1 MTTPSSPPTAT
12 PSLPSAATPS
22 FPPAATVA
30 STAAAEWIKLRSLRS
45 TWWFVGGSAA
55 IMALVAM
62 LEPDD
67 GDPSTVLAVP
77 VATAALSNFWQYT
90 LAAFAMLV
98 ITGEFATRSITVTF
112 ACTPSRT
119 RVMLAKA
126 LVVGATVLLVGT
138 GVAVLGVGVAAVRF
152 GELGA
157 LDSTHLTD
165 IAAMGV
171 YVSLLGVLALGI
183 GTLVRRTA
191 GGLAILVLL
200 LLVVPEVL
208 RLVSERLGAPVIDT
222 IADYTPAPAGWRL
235 MSGDWEYGLVLAAWA
250 ATTIA
255 AGVWVLRSRDV

>member
-1 MTTPSSPPTAT
+1 MTTT
-12 PSLPSAATPS
+12 SL
-22 FPPAATVA
+22 PPAATVA

-62 LEPDD
+62 LESDD
-67 GDPSTVLAVP
+67 SDPATVLAVS
-77 VATAALSNFWQYT
+77 VATAALSNFLQYT
-90 LAAFAMLV
+90 LAAFAMLA
-98 ITGEFATRSITVTF
+98 ITGEFATRSITVTC

-126 LVVGATVLLVGT
+126 LVVGSTVLLVGT

-157 LDSTHLTD
+157 LDSTHLTS
-165 IAAMGV
+165 IVTMGV
-171 YVSLLGVLALGI
+171 YLSLLGVLALGI

-200 LLVVPEVL
+200 LLVVPEVMV
-208 RLVSERLGAPVIDT
+208 LVSERLGAPVIAT

-235 MSGDWEYGLVLAAWA
+235 MSGDWEYALVLAAWA
-250 ATTIA
+250 TVTIA
-255 AGVWVLRSRDV
+255 AGVWALRTRDV